1 MPALFARWTSPAL
14 KRWLWATLAITCA
27 LATNA
32 CSTNQPAAQ
41 LAGALM
47 DAPSAVHVPQLPPR
61 LTYQLEVAPQT
72 SLWPLLRA
80 GFQLDHRVDE
90 KRVQQEIA
98 WLKRHPDY
106 LIRIGKRAE
115 RYLAYMHQEISSRG
129 LPSELALLPIVE
141 SALDPYAFSPGG
153 AAGLWQFIPATA
165 KRFGVTM
172 NWWFEGRRDP
182 VQATDGAL
190 NYLQVLHNRFDDWPH
205 ALASYNTGEGRVAR
219 SIRRAR
225 KADKPTDFFNLKLP
239 RETSA
244 YVPRLLA
251 YAAVVANPERYGIE
265 LPDVDRD
272 PGFQV
277 VELEGQYDIAVIA
290 REIDVDPETLYR
302 WNPALNQ
309 WATPP
314 GGPHRLLIPT
324 EFAEHPGDIAAQLAN
339 VPNKQRVQF
348 ARYVVKPG
356 DALSTIARSNSTDTA
371 TLVRVNHLRSNRINI
386 GQALL
391 IPKASMSADAYP
403 TPLNQRQGDS
413 YTVASGDSLWTISR
427 RFNVGMTALMK
438 LNEVGPKSTLRVGQ
452 EMLIPASAKSSAGNR
467 TVALPP
473 ETKRTLRYS
482 VRRGDS
488 LHRIAGK
495 FGVTV
500 AQISSWN
507 SLDAGRLLQPGQMLK
522 LTVNAASAR

>member
-1 MPALFARWTSPAL
+1 MPVLSASWPSTAL
-14 KRWLWATLAITCA
+14 KRWQWAALAVTCA

-32 CSTNQPAAQ
+32 CTTSQPTAH
-41 LAGALM
+41 LTTALM
-47 DAPSAVHVPQLPPR
+47 DAPSAVHVPQQPPR
-61 LTYQLEVAPQT
+61 LTYQLDVAPQT

-106 LIRIGKRAE
+106 LKRIGKRAE
-115 RYLAYMHQEISSRG
+115 RYLAYMHIEISKRG

-225 KADKPTDFFNLKLP
+225 AAGKPTDFFNLKLP
-239 RETSA
+239 RETAA

-251 YAAVVANPERYGIE
+251 YAAVVADPARYGIE
-265 LPDVDRD
+265 LPQVGRA

-277 VELEGQYDIAVIA
+277 VELDGQYDIAVIA
-290 REIDVDPETLYR
+290 REIGVDPETLYR

-314 GGPHRLLIPT
+314 GGPHRLLIPS
-324 EFAEHPGDIAAQLAN
+324 EFAQEPTTVAAQLAQ
-339 VPNKQRVQF
+339 VPVKERVQF

-356 DALSTIARSNSTDTA
+356 DALSTIARRNDTDTA
-371 TLVRVNHLRSNRINI
+371 TLVRVNHLRSNRIKI

-391 IPKASMSADAYP
+391 IPKASMDANAYP
-403 TPLNQRQGDS
+403 TPLNQRQGDT
-413 YTVASGDSLWTISR
+413 YIVASGDSLWTISR
-427 RFNVGMTALMK
+427 RFDVGMTALMK

-452 EMLIPASAKSSAGNR
+452 EMLIPASAKTTASSRA
-467 TVALPP
+467 VALPP
-473 ETKRTLRYS
+473 QTNRTLRYA

-488 LHRIAGK
+488 LHRIANK

-500 AQISSWN
+500 AQISRWN
-507 SLDAGRLLQPGQMLK
+507 SLDASRLLQPGQMLK
-522 LTVNAASAR
+522 LTVNATSAR